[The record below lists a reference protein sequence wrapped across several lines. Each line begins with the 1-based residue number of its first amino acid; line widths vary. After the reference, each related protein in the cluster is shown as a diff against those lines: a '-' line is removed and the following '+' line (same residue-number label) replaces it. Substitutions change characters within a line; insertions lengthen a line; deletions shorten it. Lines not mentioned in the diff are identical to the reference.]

1 MPRAPRMKLA
11 RTEKQK
17 AADKR
22 NLEAW
27 EKKQAE
33 EARIS
38 NDKEVAKIAH
48 EEGYKEGYDKGHIIG
63 LTEGEERGRDAGYIE
78 GFCKGFEE
86 LKKLRYVN
94 MLSGFVLGSVTVLI
108 AGLIGVSFGV

>member
-1 MPRAPRMKLA
+1 MPRTPRMKLA

-38 NDKEVAKIAH
+38 NDKEVAEIAH
-48 EEGYKEGYDKGHIIG
+48 EEGYKEGYDKGQFDGYQSGYEKGNSDGFVKG
-63 LTEGEERGRDAGYIE
+63 LEENKRLA
-78 GFCKGFEE
+78 
-86 LKKLRYVN
+86 YVN

-108 AGLIGVSFGV
+108 AAFICLGL